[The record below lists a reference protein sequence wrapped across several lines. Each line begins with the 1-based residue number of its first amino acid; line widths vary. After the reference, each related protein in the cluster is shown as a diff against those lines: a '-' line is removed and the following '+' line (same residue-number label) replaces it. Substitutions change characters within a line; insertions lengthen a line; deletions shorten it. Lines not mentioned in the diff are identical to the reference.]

1 MLRLILLALAA
12 GLAGTYA
19 IRLLEKRRLELVA
32 QIRAAFLAIQPG
44 STDPPAGLKDVHLRN
59 ETVRLRVPESWA
71 EEYPDDGSARF
82 QARGDSRRALE
93 VASASLPAPPTA
105 VADVLRGR
113 VAGRGA
119 TTAETLP
126 SGDVLL
132 KAVSEAR
139 DREGRIVC
147 FVWLIGRAI
156 SGDRVRVATFAFSAP
171 LDTAHDVFTRNELIR
186 LEHEVRAAQVV

>member
-1 MLRLILLALAA
+1 MLRIILLALAA

-32 QIRAAFLAIQPG
+32 QIRAAFLATQPG
-44 STDPPAGLKDVHLRN
+44 SESPATVKDVHLRN
-59 ETVRLRVPESWA
+59 ETVRFRVPQAWA
-71 EEYPDDGSARF
+71 EEYPDDESARF
-82 QARGDSRRALE
+82 QARSDSRRELD
-93 VASASLPAPPTA
+93 VASAIVPAAPNS
-105 VADVLRGR
+105 VADLLRAR
-113 VAGRGA
+113 AAGRGA
-119 TTAETLP
+119 TTTETLP

-186 LEHEVRAAQVV
+186 LEHEVRAAQLG